1 MAQARGAAGLTR
13 LRAATLLLALALAT
27 ACSGLPKD
35 PEGTLERVEG
45 GTMRIGITDSEPWA
59 LFDGSKATGVEPRI
73 LEMFAEE
80 LDAEIEW
87 VQGAEADLM
96 GALEYRE
103 VDAVIGGLTS
113 TNPWS
118 GKVSFTHP
126 YITTSVVVGV
136 PTGGEMPEDIAGVEV
151 AVERG
156 TEAAGVLEKTDANV
170 VYVDDVADVADVE
183 GAVAVDNWL
192 LDELSLE
199 DTGVTLIETDH
210 VMATP
215 LGENAWQVRLER
227 FLLTHEQ
234 EIKDLLEEEGKP

>member
-1 MAQARGAAGLTR
+1 MSR
-13 LRAATLLLALALAT
+13 LRASAALVVLVLAT
-27 ACSGLPKD
+27 ACSDLPKD
-35 PEGTLERVEG
+35 PEGTLDRIEG
-45 GTMRIGITDSEPWA
+45 GTMRVGITDSEPWA
-59 LFDGSKATGVEPRI
+59 LFDGSEATGVEPRI

-80 LDAEIEW
+80 LGAEIEW
-87 VQGAEADLM
+87 VQGVEADLM

-103 VDAVIGGLTS
+103 IDAVIGGLTS

-118 GKVSFTHP
+118 GKVSFSHP
-126 YITTSVVVGV
+126 YITTSVVVAV
-136 PTGGEMPEDIAGVEV
+136 PTDDEMPEDIAGLEV
-151 AVERG
+151 AVEEG
-156 TEAAGVLEKTDANV
+156 TEAAGVLEKTDAEV
-170 VYVDDVADVADVE
+170 VYVDEVADVE

-234 EIKDLLEEEGKP
+234 EIKDILEEEGKP